1 MLMLR
6 EKLGIEPKQPITR
19 EDLAGL
25 ILAKNVGDDEH
36 SFDEAVYADEMET
49 LDSVPRV

>member
-25 ILAKNVGDDEH
+25 ILAKNVGD
-36 SFDEAVYADEMET
+36 ET
-49 LDSVPRV
+49 AASCESPRARM